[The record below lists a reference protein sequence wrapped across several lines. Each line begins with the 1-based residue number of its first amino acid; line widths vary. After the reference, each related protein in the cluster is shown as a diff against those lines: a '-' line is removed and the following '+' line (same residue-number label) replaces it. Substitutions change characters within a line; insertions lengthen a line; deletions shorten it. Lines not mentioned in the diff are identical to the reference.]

1 MNISFTLAVRNGLD
15 MTKKSYSYIRQIYPN
30 SPFSISS
37 GGSTDGTKEW
47 LESLDDPNL
56 IFSHTD
62 EDICFSENYNKAI
75 FQAKTDKVVLIH
87 NDMIPGKGFLEE
99 LETQLTPDNIVTYT
113 TIEPPIFPGHD
124 RPGKLIR
131 DFGRSY
137 LDFDKKSFD
146 QEVNLIQS
154 QPNEIVEGAAF
165 FMSGYVSSFKE
176 IGGFDEKHFKPVF
189 CEDDDILIRFKLIG
203 KDLITS
209 KHALVY
215 HLVSQTIRFSDDF
228 KDKTNPIEQASNVNF
243 CRKWNT
249 YVGVVRSLEYW
260 RKAINLKFYDISY
273 ELKNS
278 TPELIKLIEPFSTY
292 LYIDNQ
298 VEDSFIEQIQ
308 KTSTYDINSKI
319 KPIQEKYSD
328 SVVVYIDG
336 LNFNQEIYKT
346 INNIPL
352 YLNQDIQVGS
362 YNINNLV
369 VTINN
374 LTEKKY
380 NE

>member
-1 MNISFTLAVRNGLD
+1 MNISFTLAIRNGLD
-15 MTKKSYSYIRQIYPN
+15 MTKRAYAYIRQVYPEA
-30 SPFSISS
+30 PFSISS

-47 LESLDDPNL
+47 LESLNDPNL
-56 IFSHTD
+56 VFSHTD

-99 LETQLTPDNIVTYT
+99 LEKHITEDNIVTYT
-113 TIEPPIFPGHD
+113 TIEPPVFPGHD

-131 DFGRSY
+131 EFGRNY
-137 LDFDKKSFD
+137 LNFNKDGFD
-146 QEVNLIQS
+146 QEVDLIQS
-154 QPNEIVEGAAF
+154 QPEEVVEGAAF
-165 FMSGYVSSFKE
+165 FMSGYVSTFKE
-176 IGGFDEKHFKPVF
+176 IGGFDEKHFRPVF
-189 CEDDDILIRFKLIG
+189 CEDDDILIRFKLAG
-203 KDLITS
+203 KDLITI

-228 KDKTNPIEQASNVNF
+228 KERTNPIEQASNVNF

-249 YVGVVRSLEYW
+249 YVGVLRSLEYW
-260 RKAINLKFYDISY
+260 KRSVDLRFRDISY
-273 ELKNS
+273 QLKNS
-278 TPELIKLIEPFSTY
+278 NPQLVKLLEPFSTY

-298 VEDSFIEQIQ
+298 VEDSLIEEMQE
-308 KTSTYDINSKI
+308 TSTYDIKSKI

-328 SVVVYIDG
+328 SVVVYLDG
-336 LNFNQEIYKT
+336 FNFSPDVYET
-346 INNIPL
+346 ISKMPL
-352 YLNQDIQVGS
+352 YLNQDIQPGS

-369 VTINN
+369 VTVNN
-374 LTEKKY
+374 LTEKNY